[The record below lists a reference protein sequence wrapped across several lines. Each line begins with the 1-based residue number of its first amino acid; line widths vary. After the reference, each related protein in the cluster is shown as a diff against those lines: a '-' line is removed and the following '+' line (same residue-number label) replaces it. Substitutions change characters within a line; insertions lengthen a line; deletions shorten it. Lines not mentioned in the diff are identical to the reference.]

1 MKRAKKQRLYRAV
14 STANRRRLITKR
26 SRSFEVGLGDWNES
40 RKYRRNSEGRKG
52 KKHPKKGEN
61 EEKVRERKRE
71 EKWKQPRRSSK
82 TKKSD
87 GVSSGVCSLCSI
99 KRHDETHRRGGG
111 RRKIECR
118 LSVVVT
124 NGPECLFRYRG
135 KRHVTRWCRVTCIR
149 NFSSLAQGKSRL
161 CCPDN
166 VFLFFPSIE

>member
-40 RKYRRNSEGRKG
+40 RKYSRNSEGRKG

-61 EEKVRERKRE
+61 EEKVKERKRE
-71 EKWKQPRRSSK
+71 EKWKQPRGSSK

-87 GVSSGVCSLCSI
+87 GVSGVCSLCSI

-111 RRKIECR
+111 RRER
-118 LSVVVT
+118 
-124 NGPECLFRYRG
+124 
-135 KRHVTRWCRVTCIR
+135 
-149 NFSSLAQGKSRL
+149 
-161 CCPDN
+161 
-166 VFLFFPSIE
+166 